1 MRVGVL
7 ARPLAAIMLCSIL
20 PRTAYAGDGTDL
32 LDLDLETLMTIQVD
46 ASADASA
53 KGLSAPYAGGQVAN
67 GGRLGILGT
76 KTIMEIPFSATHYTQ
91 EFTQNHHAAS
101 IGDILQYDPS
111 VQLARGF
118 GNFQQV
124 YRVRGL
130 PIFSDDMT
138 YNSLY
143 GILPRQ
149 YLAAELI
156 ERVGVIRG
164 ANAFINGAPPGVSGS
179 LGGSINAVPKR
190 APKHDLTRIS
200 LGAQSDSQSYVA
212 ADVARRTDDSRFGI
226 RANGVDR
233 RGDTGVD
240 GESRALQLAT
250 LGTDFRSSDLRISA
264 DLGYQDHQLDASP
277 PSVAIASGL
286 ATPDA
291 PNASHNIA
299 QPWTYS
305 NEEDVF
311 GTLRAEY
318 DFQPQ
323 VTGWLAVGARNG
335 EEDSIFSASLTVNN
349 AVGDFSASRFD
360 VIHQDS
366 VVTGELGLKGG
377 FNTGAVQHQL
387 TLSGNAYVND
397 GRNAYLIYNS
407 FDNNLYQPTPV
418 APPATPVFAGGDLD
432 HPMITNTTKTA
443 SLALADELTLLD
455 GHLLLTLGARQ
466 QNIREDNFDY
476 NTGATQSSY
485 DESQLT
491 PAAAALYK
499 FSPRY
504 SAYFNYMEGLLKGD
518 LAPATNG
525 NGPVANAGEAL
536 APYQTKQTELGFKYA
551 GESLGAALALFEL
564 RKPLA
569 GYNSSNALDVVDYQ
583 IHRGLEL
590 SLYGEA
596 APGLKLL
603 GGLSLL
609 DTNER
614 GNDTIGAPSAQSNLG
629 LEWDVPQLAG
639 LTLNGHWMY
648 TGSQY
653 ADMANTQKVPSWQRL
668 DLGARYTLKIAAQT
682 LTIRANLENVT
693 GSDYWASVG
702 GFPGE
707 GYLTLG
713 DPRTLAISASID
725 F

>member
-1 MRVGVL
+1 MRAGVL
-7 ARPLAAIMLCSIL
+7 ARALAAFMLCSIQ
-20 PRTAYAGDGTDL
+20 PFAAYAGDSADL
-32 LDLDLETLMTIQVD
+32 LNLDLETLLTIQVG

-76 KTIMEIPFSATHYTQ
+76 KTIMEIPFSTTHYTQ
-91 EFTQNHHAAS
+91 EFTQNHQAAS

-138 YNSLY
+138 YNGLY

-179 LGGSINAVPKR
+179 LGGSINAAPKR
-190 APKHDLTRIS
+190 APKQDLTRIS
-200 LGAQSDSQSYVA
+200 LGAKSDSQSYVA
-212 ADVARRTDDSRFGI
+212 ADIARRTDDSRFGI

-250 LGTDFRSSDLRISA
+250 LGTDFHSNDPRISA

-277 PSVAIASGL
+277 PSITIASGL
-286 ATPDA
+286 AIPDTPD
-291 PNASHNIA
+291 ASHNIA

-323 VTGWLAVGARNG
+323 VIGWLAVGAREG
-335 EEDSIFSASLTVNN
+335 EEDSIFSAFLTVDNT
-349 AVGDFSASRFD
+349 AGDFSASRFD
-360 VIHQDS
+360 VIHEDS

-387 TLSGNAYVND
+387 TLSGNAYEND
-397 GRNAYLIYNS
+397 SRNAYLIYNS
-407 FDNNLYQPTPV
+407 FDNNLYQPTQV
-418 APPATPVFAGGDLD
+418 ALPATPVFGGGKLD
-432 HPMITNTTKTA
+432 QPLVTNIIKTA
-443 SLALADELTLLD
+443 SLALADELMLLD
-455 GHLLLTLGARQ
+455 ERLLLTLGARQ
-466 QNIREDNFDY
+466 QNIREYNFDY
-476 NTGATQSSY
+476 NTGTIQSSY

-518 LAPATNG
+518 IAPATNG
-525 NGPVANAGEAL
+525 NGPVTNAGEAL
-536 APYQTKQTELGFKYA
+536 APYQTKQTELGVKYA

-569 GYNSSNALDVVDYQ
+569 GYNSSNALEVVDYQ
-583 IHRGLEL
+583 VHRGLEL

-596 APGLKLL
+596 TPGLKLL

-609 DTNER
+609 DTDER
-614 GNDTIGAPSAQSNLG
+614 GQNTIGVPNAQSNLG
-629 LEWDVPQLAG
+629 FEWDIPQLPG

-653 ADMANTQKVPSWQRL
+653 ADIANTQKVPSWQRL
-668 DLGARYTLKIAAQT
+668 DLGARYMLKIAAQT

-693 GSDYWASVG
+693 GSDYWAAVG